1 VAPSAGSTFLL
12 GAGSTLQL
20 FNLPTW
26 AKIAIPILSVPTYW
40 ISRNWLD
47 NHRAKG
53 QAKRFDA
60 SLVPVYRGKLPGNVD
75 LIPRY
80 VGLWNR
86 PMITSLKQWTIRT
99 LRLAAGFH
107 GGYPT
112 AWIDELLDEA
122 GCDTLNLR
130 LLWQDKVRGAVH

>member
-1 VAPSAGSTFLL
+1 MRNSLILKWAEQACARGERL
-12 GAGSTLQL
+12 A
-20 FNLPTW
+20 LP
-26 AKIAIPILSVPTYW
+26 
-40 ISRNWLD
+40 
-47 NHRAKG
+47 
-53 QAKRFDA
+53 
-60 SLVPVYRGKLPGNVD
+60 
-75 LIPRY
+75 
-80 VGLWNR
+80 
-86 PMITSLKQWTIRT
+86 QWTIRT